1 MINSIPGYFVGIGLL
16 LTFIGLVLALDKAA
30 AAVSSNDAG
39 GMQIATRQLLQV
51 ATFKFAT
58 SIAGLGSSI
67 LLSLLFRVYMI
78 FIEGALD
85 SFNRAVEDKLR
96 YMAPQSITAEMN
108 DTLSG
113 QLTELKQINSAD
125 FFARM
130 GEKISPQIQAAFST
144 AIAPVTTSLDEAIS
158 RLTDQSQSGM
168 SELLT
173 RFTDSVQGGAGVEL
187 RELAHALTATQ
198 SSLSEV
204 QRNISGSGADF
215 GRSMSEA
222 AENLNRLIVD
232 AGKRLGDSS
241 EQSRAALVEVV
252 QELRETFERA
262 NRKVDEDLGHAAAGA
277 SAKVE
282 GAMGR
287 VLDRLE
293 GQIEAF
299 GSGLG
304 GYQESM
310 SGHLD
315 ETQTK
320 VAAAQVAAVGAIG
333 EMSNE
338 VARALQ
344 AGLAEALRKINEEV
358 ERFAAAMQSSENA
371 LAAQASSLRES
382 TVQSRA
388 ISDAFGK
395 TSEHVRAASTPLI
408 QSGQR
413 IAGAAEKMTET
424 IARSVTS
431 LEAGNV
437 SSKQLADAL
446 VGHIQRASSLWD
458 SYATRFDKVELGA
471 AVAILAKATQEEQE
485 RVRNFA
491 SEVDQSFG
499 TAISR
504 LNPFL
509 NEINENT
516 KSLEEAVS
524 DLRDVL
530 TSRAAE

>member
-1 MINSIPGYFVGIGLL
+1 LPHV
-16 LTFIGLVLALDKAA
+16 
-30 AAVSSNDAG
+30 
-39 GMQIATRQLLQV
+39 
-51 ATFKFAT
+51 
-58 SIAGLGSSI
+58 
-67 LLSLLFRVYMI
+67 
-78 FIEGALD
+78 IE
-85 SFNRAVEDKLR
+85 
-96 YMAPQSITAEMN
+96 
-108 DTLSG
+108 
-113 QLTELKQINSAD
+113 
-125 FFARM
+125 
-130 GEKISPQIQAAFST
+130 
-144 AIAPVTTSLDEAIS
+144 
-158 RLTDQSQSGM
+158 
-168 SELLT
+168 
-173 RFTDSVQGGAGVEL
+173 
-187 RELAHALTATQ
+187 
-198 SSLSEV
+198 SSLVSKL
-204 QRNISGSGADF
+204 S
-215 GRSMSEA
+215 
-222 AENLNRLIVD
+222 D
-232 AGKRLGDSS
+232 A
-241 EQSRAALVEVV
+241 QP
-252 QELRETFERA
+252 
-262 NRKVDEDLGHAAAGA
+262 
-277 SAKVE
+277 
-282 GAMGR
+282 
-287 VLDRLE
+287 
-293 GQIEAF
+293 
-299 GSGLG
+299 
-304 GYQESM
+304 
-310 SGHLD
+310 
-315 ETQTK
+315 
-320 VAAAQVAAVGAIG
+320 
-333 EMSNE
+333 
-338 VARALQ
+338 
-344 AGLAEALRKINEEV
+344 
-358 ERFAAAMQSSENA
+358 A
-371 LAAQASSLRES
+371 LAANNIQASSLRES

-458 SYATRFDKVELGA
+458 SYATRFDKVDSELGA